1 MGGCFGRVG
10 WILNVGCVFFGWVVL
25 WVGKLVVVGIVLKF
39 GFVVCEVYVVVLSID
54 MNEWKVIWFVGIV
67 GSFVGG
73 VIGVKVGVMIGVFG
87 GLIGLVVVGVIGGVF
102 GMFVGD
108 KVLSVVVSKFLGWK
122 VDEMFVNVEVVV
134 KVVKVVE
141 SLVVDV
147 WFGLCID

>member
-1 MGGCFGRVG
+1 
-10 WILNVGCVFFGWVVL
+10 
-25 WVGKLVVVGIVLKF
+25 
-39 GFVVCEVYVVVLSID
+39 

-147 WFGLCID
+147 WFGLCIDQENMFVLVFNVKIEVSDIEMVNKFFVQVSLQLMWMMEEQ